1 MLSMR
6 NLFQVIVMFYTF
18 IAMDANAHLA
28 GVTDTS
34 IQIGQRQVKVVYTL
48 PTDSLDELYPYQSVQ
63 TVPPEEITRDIS
75 HGFKIV
81 NSGAIC
87 DLYNSSQQIIER
99 VESTQFS
106 LTYHCNDVLDVLD
119 VYYELFVERFENHKN
134 FARIVMADQYNPVV
148 FSAAQNSTRVP
159 VKETLAQW
167 GKAHTDDFEDDP
179 NVNFSLQAQ
188 PSYFPLGIEHI
199 LIGIDHLLFLF
210 ALLLLP
216 LGFKQLLIMITSF
229 TLAHSITLAMA
240 VFDAVSLPVAWVE
253 AVIALSV
260 VYVGFENLIELRQRA
275 NAGWVVPWKRRV
287 IVAFAFGLIH
297 GFGFSFVLREIGLGD
312 QVASA
317 LLFFNLGV
325 EAGQIISVAFVF
337 PLLVWLFKRD
347 PSYTFSRVSS
357 LLVILMGGF
366 WMFERIA
373 AEL

>member
-1 MLSMR
+1 
-6 NLFQVIVMFYTF
+6 
-18 IAMDANAHLA
+18 
-28 GVTDTS
+28 
-34 IQIGQRQVKVVYTL
+34 
-48 PTDSLDELYPYQSVQ
+48 
-63 TVPPEEITRDIS
+63 
-75 HGFKIV
+75 
-81 NSGAIC
+81 
-87 DLYNSSQQIIER
+87 
-99 VESTQFS
+99 
-106 LTYHCNDVLDVLD
+106 
-119 VYYELFVERFENHKN
+119 
-134 FARIVMADQYNPVV
+134 
-148 FSAAQNSTRVP
+148 
-159 VKETLAQW
+159 
-167 GKAHTDDFEDDP
+167 
-179 NVNFSLQAQ
+179 
-188 PSYFPLGIEHI
+188 
-199 LIGIDHLLFLF
+199 
-210 ALLLLP
+210 
-216 LGFKQLLIMITSF
+216 MITSF
-229 TLAHSITLAMA
+229 TVAHSITLAMA
-240 VFDAVSLPVAWVE
+240 VFDVVSLPVVWVE